1 MGREISLF
9 PNYDAD
15 ENRTTN
21 YCLLL
26 LKMLYEE
33 NPKFLSEVL
42 DTLIDETEMPI
53 GDTVGVKFTQ
63 QQKQGKRIIDGQIS
77 QHPLTI
83 RIETKRGDQFCKDQL
98 KGHLEALKEV
108 VGNRVL
114 VALGNIERQSNDYA
128 VLECIR
134 NLCKES
140 AVTFAVISFED
151 FLQALKLDYL
161 PKNLADAVED
171 LTVYFNE
178 RGLLSSWQNRL
189 DVVNCARSFD
199 EVLRDK
205 AYTCPAEG
213 GKYSHKRCQ
222 YFGTY
227 RNRCVERV
235 ALIEALVDLQSE
247 DIKTHTLRWKNVEVE
262 DKELIEKARVIHQR
276 LQGNRYPLRVFL
288 LSGLYATNFVKGTPG
303 GMFGVKKYFDVSSL
317 NANDAFNLAAKLKD
331 KTWQS
336 YIE

>member
-1 MGREISLF
+1 
-9 PNYDAD
+9 
-15 ENRTTN
+15 
-21 YCLLL
+21 
-26 LKMLYEE
+26 
-33 NPKFLSEVL
+33 
-42 DTLIDETEMPI
+42 
-53 GDTVGVKFTQ
+53 
-63 QQKQGKRIIDGQIS
+63 
-77 QHPLTI
+77 
-83 RIETKRGDQFCKDQL
+83 
-98 KGHLEALKEV
+98 
-108 VGNRVL
+108 
-114 VALGNIERQSNDYA
+114 LGNIDSQNAEDNSVIKD
-128 VLECIR
+128 IR
-134 NLCKES
+134 KLCDES
-140 AVTFAVISFED
+140 SVTFAVVSFED

-199 EVLRDK
+199 EILRDK
-205 AYTCPAEG
+205 AYTCPAED

-227 RNRCVERV
+227 RKKCVERV

-247 DIKTHTLRWKNVEVE
+247 DIKTHTLKWKNVEVE
-262 DKELIEKARVIHQR
+262 DKELIEKARVIHQQF
-276 LQGNRYPLRVFL
+276 QGTRYPLRVFL
-288 LSGLYATNFVKGTPG
+288 LSDLYATNFIKDTPG

-317 NANDAFNLAAKLKD
+317 NANDAANLAEKLKD